1 MQFGNSNDMGF
12 FNKKVFKPIIMCQP
26 FIVLGPN
33 KINKYLESLQY
44 NTFDYIID
52 TKHIDNVNNIVVKIK
67 MIIESLNNLNIIKS
81 SPVDW
86 KSLNDKIALDV
97 IHNYNNFIARKQQL
111 HDAGLDNLEGF
122 FKFRPGLKVPLSLK

>member
-1 MQFGNSNDMGF
+1 
-12 FNKKVFKPIIMCQP
+12 
-26 FIVLGPN
+26 
-33 KINKYLESLQY
+33 
-44 NTFDYIID
+44 
-52 TKHIDNVNNIVVKIK
+52 